1 MTLRP
6 FLKWVGGKRQ
16 LLPVLRRFYPENVG
30 AYFEPFLGSGAV
42 FFDLAGR
49 GAINGHGAVLS
60 DDNPDLIGCYR
71 RLRTS
76 LDEIVANLEE
86 LARDHAVRGRECYMQ
101 VRDER
106 FNPLRA
112 EWQRSGADPDTYSA
126 ELSAML
132 IYLNRTGYNGLFRV
146 NASGVFNVPPGR
158 YDRPRIVDRSLLMR
172 AAGALSADNVRL
184 ERAGFNRVLDTAA
197 PGDFVY
203 FDPPYAP
210 LTRTANFRG
219 YTGRGFS
226 DRDQEALQRRGDRAR
241 ATRRQCA
248 VEQFHG
254 PVGDRALRTQ
264 PRRRRRG
271 VADAARAGAARDQFE
286 CRGPRHGGGAGG
298 VEHRAAGR
306 RSGSCRPMAHFQQLQ
321 FVAMLARHMTARLGR
336 PGDRGDWFGRR
347 QRVDS
352 TALSGQPVHRS

>member
-16 LLPVLRRFYPENVG
+16 LLPVLRRFYPQKVG

-71 RLRTS
+71 RIRTS
-76 LDEIVANLEE
+76 LDEVVANLEE
-86 LARDHAVRGRECYMQ
+86 LARDHTARGRDCYMD

-106 FNPLRA
+106 FNPRRA
-112 EWQRSGADPDTYSA
+112 EWHRSGSDPDTYSA
-126 ELSAML
+126 ELAAML

-146 NASGVFNVPPGR
+146 NASGEFNVPPGR

-184 ERAGFNRVLDTAA
+184 ERGGFDRVLETAT

-219 YTGRGFS
+219 YTGRGFGN
-226 DRDQEALQRRGDRAR
+226 DDQVALQQVVIALARRGVNVLLSNSTAASVTGLYENNGDA
-241 ATRRQCA
+241 ATA
-248 VEQFHG
+248 G
-254 PVGDRALRTQ
+254 LRALRV
-264 PRRRRRG
+264 PARRAINSNAERRG
-271 VADAARAGAARDQFE
+271 AVEELLVSNIEPLPAARI
-286 CRGPRHGGGAGG
+286 
-298 VEHRAAGR
+298 
-306 RSGSCRPMAHFQQLQ
+306 L
-321 FVAMLARHMTARLGR
+321 
-336 PGDRGDWFGRR
+336 
-347 QRVDS
+347 
-352 TALSGQPVHRS
+352 

>member
-16 LLPVLRRFYPENVG
+16 LLPVLRRFYPEKVG

-71 RLRTS
+71 RIRTS
-76 LDEIVANLEE
+76 LDEVVANLEE

-112 EWQRSGADPDTYSA
+112 EWHRSGSDPDTYSA
-126 ELSAML
+126 ELAAML

-172 AAGALSADNVRL
+172 AAGALSADNVR
-184 ERAGFNRVLDTAA
+184 R
-197 PGDFVY
+197 
-203 FDPPYAP
+203 
-210 LTRTANFRG
+210 
-219 YTGRGFS
+219 
-226 DRDQEALQRRGDRAR
+226 RAR
-241 ATRRQCA
+241 RVRS
-248 VEQFHG
+248 
-254 PVGDRALRTQ
+254 R
-264 PRRRRRG
+264 PRER
-271 VADAARAGAARDQFE
+271 
-286 CRGPRHGGGAGG
+286 GAG
-298 VEHRAAGR
+298 
-306 RSGSCRPMAHFQQLQ
+306 
-321 FVAMLARHMTARLGR
+321 
-336 PGDRGDWFGRR
+336 
-347 QRVDS
+347 
-352 TALSGQPVHRS
+352 